1 MSSRR
6 ADANWEDA
14 MKYVLYRSFGSIDK
28 DVRKHELV
36 AVEYGKDIN
45 EVTDALI
52 KAAAN
57 DLAGMPEYEH
67 FETAAHS
74 RLSR

>member
-1 MSSRR
+1 MYPALTFSGMSSRR

-14 MKYVLYRSFGSIDK
+14 MKYVLYRSLGSIDK

-52 KAAAN
+52 
-57 DLAGMPEYEH
+57 
-67 FETAAHS
+67 T
-74 RLSR
+74 

>member
-1 MSSRR
+1 MMEISC
-6 ADANWEDA
+6 

-52 KAAAN
+52 
-57 DLAGMPEYEH
+57 
-67 FETAAHS
+67 T
-74 RLSR
+74 